1 MRKRSELEAAAL
13 AAELGMYRE
22 IADEAADTLCVVEQ
36 KSHKILYF
44 HEAKKLIPN
53 TDGCIGKKCY
63 EVFHGRVMPCLLYT
77 SRCV

>member
-1 MRKRSELEAAAL
+1 MREHTELEAAL

-44 HEAKKLIPN
+44 HEAK
-53 TDGCIGKKCY
+53 
-63 EVFHGRVMPCLLYT
+63 
-77 SRCV
+77 S